1 LDRGGFG
8 RPFLYLV
15 AGLMYH
21 AAKQEGAMPKVRIIT
36 DRLPQ
41 RGHHLGAEFD
51 EPSTER
57 AEMLVKQG
65 FAVILDEPAPTR
77 RRKGASE

>member
-1 LDRGGFG
+1 
-8 RPFLYLV
+8 
-15 AGLMYH
+15 
-21 AAKQEGAMPKVRIIT
+21 MPKVRIIT